1 MSDDIAIT
9 HLNAARFLAQRA
21 IAAQSVVIEPI
32 MTFALPGSL
41 VPIHRDRIEAHQED
55 GLSAD
60 EIVQYENAH
69 FLKTNIRVRERHAQW
84 VGREYDAMVQAHQEI
99 EAEKRRREMEASA
112 AYQRRL
118 TEILAQK
125 DGG

>member
-1 MSDDIAIT
+1 MSDNII
-9 HLNAARFLAQRA
+9 HLNAARFIAQRA
-21 IAAQSVVIEPI
+21 KTAQTIMVEPV

-41 VPIHRDRIEAHQED
+41 VPIHRDRLEAHQDD
-55 GLSAD
+55 GLNAD
-60 EIVQYENAH
+60 AIVQYENTH
-69 FLKTNIRVRERHAQW
+69 FLKTNIRVRQRHAQW
-84 VGREYDAMVQAHQEI
+84 VGREYDARVQAHQEI